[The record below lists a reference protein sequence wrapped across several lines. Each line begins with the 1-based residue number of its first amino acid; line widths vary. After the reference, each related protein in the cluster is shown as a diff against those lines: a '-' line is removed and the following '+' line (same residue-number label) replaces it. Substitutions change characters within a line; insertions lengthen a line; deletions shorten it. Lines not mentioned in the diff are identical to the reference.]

1 MNILSPFCSFFS
13 SLQQSLLLLL
23 FFCLFLCLS
32 NCSSDSGPAH
42 LTEAL
47 SSCKHNGTE
56 HNATAMSFLK
66 TVRAERHE
74 VTGLVFVNTLKIFSV

>member
-1 MNILSPFCSFFS
+1 MNLLSP
-13 SLQQSLLLLL
+13 LLSL
-23 FFCLFLCLS
+23 FFLPPTTVTAAVVVFLFVCFS

-42 LTEAL
+42 LTGAL
-47 SSCKHNGTE
+47 SSCKHNGTY
-56 HNATAMSFLK
+56 NATAMSFLK